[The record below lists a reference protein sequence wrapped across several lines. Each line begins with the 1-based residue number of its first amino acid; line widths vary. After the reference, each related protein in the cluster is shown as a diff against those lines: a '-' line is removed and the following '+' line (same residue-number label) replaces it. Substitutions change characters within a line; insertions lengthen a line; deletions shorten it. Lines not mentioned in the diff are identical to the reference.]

1 MKKLIIALLCAFTL
15 FAFASCE
22 NGTPAPEELS
32 SNFSPVDQDWWG
44 KWQIEAGTYF
54 VITEDDIVMHAGEH
68 DTVGTSLFMSIYRG
82 EQNGDAYVIRE
93 NGKAKYVFELPVKQ
107 EDDKTTMGVLIYNTG
122 IQEPTRS
129 TYTLVTD

>member
-22 NGTPAPEELS
+22 NGTPAPEEPS

-82 EQNGDAYVIRE
+82 AQNSDAYIIRE
-93 NGKAKYVFELPVKQ
+93 KGYPKYVFELPVSQ
-107 EDDKTTMGVLIYNTG
+107 EEGKTTMDVLIYNTG

-129 TYTLVTD
+129 TYTLVTE

>member
-1 MKKLIIALLCAFTL
+1 MKKLIIALMCAFTL

-22 NGTPAPEELS
+22 NGTPAPEEPS

-82 EQNGDAYVIRE
+82 EQNSDAYVIRE
-93 NGKAKYVFELPVKQ
+93 SGDPRYVFKLPTTQ
-107 EDDKTTMGVLIYNTG
+107 NEETTMDVLIYNTG

-129 TYTLVTD
+129 TYTLVTE